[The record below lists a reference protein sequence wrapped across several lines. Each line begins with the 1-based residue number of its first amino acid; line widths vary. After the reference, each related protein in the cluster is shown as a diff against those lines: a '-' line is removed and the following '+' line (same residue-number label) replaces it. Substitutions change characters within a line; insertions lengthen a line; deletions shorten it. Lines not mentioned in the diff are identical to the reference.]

1 MPLLPDEASSP
12 FTLTL
17 RRDRKL
23 RGHGLSATALDSRLL
38 DIGPKSDPKVG
49 GASRSVFATMHRLL
63 ESPTWTERA
72 AIVAVWAAN
81 YALVNRRDP
90 TSGLLTPILRAVG
103 ISLVTVALLFLATQ
117 LPTLRAGMLTV
128 PLTPLQWLTCAG
140 LAAMLPI
147 VVEIGKV
154 IRRRG
159 SARTRALDPEHALAP
174 SRALS
179 AVQM

>member
-1 MPLLPDEASSP
+1 
-12 FTLTL
+12 
-17 RRDRKL
+17 
-23 RGHGLSATALDSRLL
+23 
-38 DIGPKSDPKVG
+38 
-49 GASRSVFATMHRLL
+49 
-63 ESPTWTERA
+63 
-72 AIVAVWAAN
+72 
-81 YALVNRRDP
+81 
-90 TSGLLTPILRAVG
+90 
-103 ISLVTVALLFLATQ
+103 
-117 LPTLRAGMLTV
+117 MLTV

-140 LAAMLPI
+140 LAALLPI